1 MKKTLMVLV
10 ATLLVGAAQAQNTT
24 PTPRTITIIGVAEE
38 EVTPDIIYLAISLKE
53 YFKDN
58 NNKNKVNI
66 DALEKQLY
74 NAAMKAGVKAEDF
87 TIQNVASY
95 KYEVASKK
103 KDPGFLASKQYR
115 IRVSRLDGLNDIL
128 EAVDAKGIQYSRI
141 DGYDVSNKKELEKT
155 LKIRAAKEAKE
166 KASYLAEALGET
178 LGKAL
183 SISENGYSDYP
194 TVPRA
199 YMAMA
204 KTVSN
209 DMAVEESLSIDVQ
222 KIKMTHQIHVTFLL
236 Q

>member
-1 MKKTLMVLV
+1 MKKTLLVLL
-10 ATLLVGAAQAQNTT
+10 ATVIVGAAHAQSTSTT
-24 PTPRTITIIGVAEE
+24 PPRTISITGQAEE

-53 YFKDN
+53 FFKDN

-74 NAAMKAGVKAEDF
+74 NAAMKAGVKPEDF

-103 KDPGFLASKQYR
+103 KDPGFLAAKQYR
-115 IRVSRLDGLNDIL
+115 IKVSRLDGLNDIL
-128 EAVDAKGIQYSRI
+128 EAVDAKGIQSSRI
-141 DGYDVSNKKELEKT
+141 DGYEFSGKKELEKE

-166 KASYLAEALGET
+166 KATYLAEALGET

-183 SISENGYSDYP
+183 NISENGYSDYP
-194 TVPRA
+194 VVARA
-199 YMAMA
+199 YMAKA
-204 KTVSN
+204 VSN
-209 DMAVEESLSIDVQ
+209 DMMMEESLSIDVQ
-222 KIKMTHQIHVTFLL
+222 KIKFSHQIQVTFLL